1 MSDELK
7 QSQLRTIQYFYVD
20 GSFEFGLGLLCLIL
34 AVFFYAETSMH
45 GWLAA
50 LVDGSLVLIMIGGA
64 WLIRHLITLLKEKV
78 TWPRTG
84 YVTYNRQNAANRGW
98 RIAMGLGVGIL
109 VGILVAVVATVLST
123 TPGIHL
129 NSMPML
135 SGFLLGV
142 VFAFLGWRTTM
153 LRFYLLALFSC
164 MLGGVLAYS
173 SAVDNV
179 ALAGYYLVFGL
190 VLIAAGAFVLRAYL
204 RQNPLQRGE
213 VTK

>member
-1 MSDELK
+1 MPDDLK

-20 GSFEFGLGLLCLIL
+20 GSFEFGFGLLCLIL
-34 AVFFYAETSMH
+34 AVFFYAETSLH

-50 LVDGSLVLIMIGGA
+50 LVDGSLVLVMIGGA

-84 YVTYNRQNAANRGW
+84 YVKYYRQKGGKRGW
-98 RIAMGLGVGIL
+98 RITLGLGF
-109 VGILVAVVATVLST
+109 GILVAITATVLAS

-129 NSMPML
+129 NSMPLL
-135 SGFLLGV
+135 SGILLGL
-142 VFAFLGWRTTM
+142 VFVFLGWRTST
-153 LRFYLLALFSC
+153 LRFYLIGLLSTL
-164 MLGGVLAYS
+164 LGSVLAYRL
-173 SAVDNV
+173 AVDNV

-190 VLIAAGAFVLRAYL
+190 VLMATGTFVLRAYL

-213 VTK
+213 DTK

>member
-1 MSDELK
+1 MPDDLK
-7 QSQLRTIQYFYVD
+7 KSQLRTIQYFYVD
-20 GSFEFGLGLLCLIL
+20 GSFEFGFGLLCLIL
-34 AVFFYAETSMH
+34 AIFFYAETSMH

-50 LVDGSLVLIMIGGA
+50 IVDSSLVLVMIGGA
-64 WLIRHLITLLKEKV
+64 WLIRHLIKLLKERV

-84 YVTYNRQNAANRGW
+84 YVTYNRQNSAKRGW
-98 RIAMGLGVGIL
+98 RIALGLG
-109 VGILVAVVATVLST
+109 VGILVAVVATVLSK

-129 NSMPML
+129 NTMPML

-173 SAVDNV
+173 PAVDNF

-190 VLIAAGAFVLRAYL
+190 VLITAGAFVLRAYL
-204 RQNPLQRGE
+204 RQNPLQHGE

>member
-1 MSDELK
+1 MPDDLK

-20 GSFEFGLGLLCLIL
+20 GSFEFGFGLLCLIL

-50 LVDGSLVLIMIGGA
+50 LVDSSLVLILIGGA

-84 YVTYNRQNAANRGW
+84 YVTYNRQNGTKRGW
-98 RIAMGLGVGIL
+98 RIALGLG
-109 VGILVAVVATVLST
+109 VGILVAVVATVLSK

-129 NSMPML
+129 NTMPML

-142 VFAFLGWRTTM
+142 VFAFLGWRTTI

-164 MLGGVLAYS
+164 MLGGVLAYG

-179 ALAGYYLVFGL
+179 PLAGYYLVFGL
-190 VLIAAGAFVLRAYL
+190 VLITAGAFVLRAYL
-204 RQNPLQRGE
+204 RQNPLQRSE